1 MPGANEALQKLIADG
16 HEIYIVTASLY
27 QTLPEKMDEVLFRYF
42 PYISWDHV
50 IVTHN
55 KHLIHG
61 DVLVDDGPHNL
72 TGGSYRK
79 ILFEAPHNR
88 NVDESSIGAKR
99 ARTWEEVYELISAMS
114 ETA

>member
-1 MPGANEALQKLIADG
+1 MTLRNGNWQAL
-16 HEIYIVTASLY
+16 YIVTASLY

-72 TGGSYRK
+72 SGGSYRK

-88 NVDESSIGAKR
+88 EFDETSIGAMR
-99 ARTWEEVYELISAMS
+99 ARSWEEVYGIISAMA
-114 ETA
+114 ET